1 MIDPVKKYNWDE
13 HKFRTDIL
21 ITIKTGQ
28 MLVTSA
34 LLKVLYTLV
43 GYGDYSTFTV
53 RVQGERLYDEK
64 GIIPQ

>member
-1 MIDPVKKYNWDE
+1 MIDPVKKYNWNE

-21 ITIKTGQ
+21 VTIKTGQ
-28 MLVTSA
+28 MLPASV

-43 GYGDYSTFTV
+43 GYSDYSTFAV